1 MSKALFGTH
10 ALPPAV
16 QLLDEVQRLRAR
28 VAELEEALA
37 AAEAAA
43 RDGGPEHD
51 LEHDLERTD
60 VDPVHAPAGH

>member
-10 ALPPAV
+10 ALPSDV

-28 VAELEEALA
+28 VAELEAALA

-43 RDGGPEHD
+43 ASTGSDH
-51 LEHDLERTD
+51 TD
-60 VDPVHAPAGH
+60 ADAVHAPAGH

>member
-28 VAELEEALA
+28 VAELEAALA
-37 AAEAAA
+37 AAEAAGA
-43 RDGGPEHD
+43 DNAPAQGADP
-51 LEHDLERTD
+51 
-60 VDPVHAPAGH
+60 DPVHAPAGH

>member
-43 RDGGPEHD
+43 AAAEPG
-51 LEHDLERTD
+51 RTD
-60 VDPVHAPAGH
+60 ADSVHAPAGH

>member
-43 RDGGPEHD
+43 AENSAPEVAD
-51 LEHDLERTD
+51 A
-60 VDPVHAPAGH
+60 DPVRAPAGP

>member
-10 ALPPAV
+10 ALPSDV
-16 QLLDEVQRLRAR
+16 RLLDELRRLRAR

-43 RDGGPEHD
+43 GTADTQPVDDG
-51 LEHDLERTD
+51 
-60 VDPVHAPAGH
+60 PVHVPAGH